1 MRLVSVSGKKVDEKH
16 KPKMKRRTK
25 FTILAVVNLTWYTVV
40 VLIANFFDHAVS
52 PELTVGWF
60 AAWTAELSLLYGI
73 KVKDNSSDESQG

>member
-1 MRLVSVSGKKVDEKH
+1 MSGKRVDGKS
-16 KPKMKRRTK
+16 KPKMKKRTK

-60 AAWTAELSLLYGI
+60 AAWTAELALLYGI
-73 KVKDNSSDESQG
+73 KVKEKPSDESQG